1 MLQGYELKIEIQ
13 SRRLERKVFV
23 KVKEGSLFYLLAAI
37 KTSGDT
43 AKLNI
48 ITLYSIM
55 YPRSS
60 DLCNLI
66 TCFANC
72 STGIGGWSG
81 SFTNSPGKASTLL
94 SVPVTSQIY

>member
-1 MLQGYELKIEIQ
+1 MLQGYELKIVIQ
-13 SRRLERKVFV
+13 RRRIERE
-23 KVKEGSLFYLLAAI
+23 EGSLFYLLAAI
-37 KTSGDT
+37 NTTDT
-43 AKLNI
+43 ATLNI

-94 SVPVTSQIY
+94 SVPATSQIYT